1 MSDDLL
7 HENRNG
13 IAHVTFN
20 RAQAR
25 NALTFEMYEGLA
37 RISEEIADDP
47 AIGALVIRG
56 AGDKAFASGSDIAQ
70 FLDFKGG
77 DDGIAYE
84 QRLDRILSTL
94 ERCPKPVI
102 AAISGACTGGGA
114 AIAAVCDLR
123 IGTASTRVGVP
134 VARTLGN
141 CLSLASLAR
150 FASLI
155 GMARTSEMMLT
166 ARLFS
171 AGEALAMG
179 FLNEVVDTAESLDSR
194 VDELA
199 MQVAKLAPVTLRT
212 TKEQL
217 RRMRSSMIANLND
230 DDLISACYGSRDFS
244 EGVGAFVAR
253 RPPQWSG
260 K

>member
-1 MSDDLL
+1 MSNDLIR
-7 HENRNG
+7 ENRDG

-37 RISEEIADDP
+37 RICTEIADDP

-56 AGDKAFASGSDIAQ
+56 AGDKAFASGSEISQ

-77 DDGIAYE
+77 GDGIAYE
-84 QRLDRILSTL
+84 QRLDRILSAI

-123 IGTASTRVGVP
+123 IGTTSTRVGVP

-150 FASLI
+150 FAALI
-155 GMARTSEMMLT
+155 GMARTAEIMLT
-166 ARLFS
+166 SRLLS
-171 AGEALAMG
+171 AGEALSLG
-179 FLNEVVDTAESLDSR
+179 FLNEVVDTPEALDAR
-194 VDELA
+194 VAELA
-199 MQVAKLAPVTLRT
+199 KSVAALAPLTIRV
-212 TKEQL
+212 TKEQM
-217 RRMRSSMIANLND
+217 RRMRSALIANLND
-230 DDLISACYGSRDFS
+230 DDLIALCYGSEDFRN
-244 EGVGAFVAR
+244 GVEAFVAR
-253 RPPQWSG
+253 REPKWRG
-260 K
+260 R

>member
-1 MSDDLL
+1 
-7 HENRNG
+7 
-13 IAHVTFN
+13 
-20 RAQAR
+20 
-25 NALTFEMYEGLA
+25 
-37 RISEEIADDP
+37 
-47 AIGALVIRG
+47 
-56 AGDKAFASGSDIAQ
+56 
-70 FLDFKGG
+70 
-77 DDGIAYE
+77 
-84 QRLDRILSTL
+84 
-94 ERCPKPVI
+94 
-102 AAISGACTGGGA
+102 
-114 AIAAVCDLR
+114 
-123 IGTASTRVGVP
+123 
-134 VARTLGN
+134 
-141 CLSLASLAR
+141 
-150 FASLI
+150 
-155 GMARTSEMMLT
+155 MMLT

-253 RPPQWSG
+253 RPPEWSG